1 MIFTTIL
8 TRSCSALLAIALM
21 IGVSSCTTPKSK
33 TAAVPEQ
40 CECYWKGDGVAG
52 SPKIL
57 IALHEQCVRYYK
69 GGQLVGVSP
78 ISSGREGHDTTRGNF
93 RIIEKDLHHR
103 SSLYGAFVD
112 RDGNVVQSD
121 VDVRKDS
128 PPPGT
133 RFLGAEM
140 RGFMRITGAI
150 GMHAG
155 YLPGFPASHGCIRL
169 PAHMADIF
177 YHETPTG
184 TPVQIVGDASEAP
197 VRPPVVAAIT
207 PLDEPL
213 DKKKARVQEKAKVQD
228 KAKAK
233 EKVLVKKKPNSSS
246 HGGWSLLGKK
256 KPKAPPVRRG
266 QTLYLN

>member
-1 MIFTTIL
+1 MISKLFL
-8 TRSCSALLAIALM
+8 TRSRSAALAMGLM
-21 IGVSSCTTPKSK
+21 LGVSSCTTPKPQ
-33 TAAVPEQ
+33 TAAAPEE

-57 IALHEQCVRYYK
+57 ISLNEQCVRYFK

-78 ISSGREGHDTTRGNF
+78 ISSGREGYGTTRGTY
-93 RIIEKDLHHR
+93 RVIEKDLHHR

-112 RDGNVVQSD
+112 RNGNIVQSD

-140 RGFMRITGAI
+140 RGFMRINGAI

-169 PAHMADIF
+169 PSHMADIF
-177 YHETPTG
+177 FRETPHG
-184 TPVQIVGDASEAP
+184 TPVHIVGHASEAP
-197 VRPPVVAAIT
+197 RRPPVPLAVA
-207 PLDEPL
+207 PLEAELKPPQ
-213 DKKKARVQEKAKVQD
+213 KVQAKAKE
-228 KAKAK
+228 K
-233 EKVLVKKKPNSSS
+233 EKVLVKKKPKSPGQ
-246 HGGWSLLGKK
+246 GGWSLLGKK